1 MPGLG
6 RRIALDVA
14 RGLHFLHTN
23 RIVHM
28 VTCASQLDV
37 PSCKLHTFEPG
48 LVLACNSSELAWRLL
63 QDVKTGNVLLG
74 RNYVAKISDVRAHSQ
89 FMCCLCLTDSIGG
102 GESSWCD
109 CEGRSV
115 LQVVT

>member
-28 VTCASQLDV
+28 VACASF
-37 PSCKLHTFEPG
+37 P
-48 LVLACNSSELAWRLL
+48 A
-63 QDVKTGNVLLG
+63 
-74 RNYVAKISDVRAHSQ
+74 
-89 FMCCLCLTDSIGG
+89 
-102 GESSWCD
+102 
-109 CEGRSV
+109 
-115 LQVVT
+115 